1 MAGEDT
7 NAAAAQEVEE
17 TLEEKKNVKFDK
29 EINEALDQLDEELG
43 QME

>member
-1 MAGEDT
+1 MAGEGT